1 MEFEKIDE
9 KKAVINKILE
19 RKNYLKRPKV
29 SNITKVV
36 FVISP
41 KMPKVNLNMLD
52 KKLCF
57 AEFLELNVLIVIN
70 KIDLDEEESR
80 RIQEIYENS
89 GYKVIKTNA
98 EKGLGIE
105 ELKEELR
112 SNTSVLAGESG
123 VRKI

>member
-9 KKAVINKILE
+9 EKAVINKILE

-41 KMPKVNLNMLD
+41 KMPKANLNMLD